1 MKRPICY
8 QQLFVSIK
16 VCRLVSCDFMTMLG
30 RRHAKSFIRKRA
42 DSCLN
47 SWICEYLENM
57 DFQRHCYIVH
67 WHCSQCDGLE
77 YHSNSKRSPLRL
89 LRPAR
94 ACGIEFHRLHI
105 WFIWKIMDFCS
116 YAGLSELLDWTLL
129 CYGQHHWGVWLIHD
143 TFWKGYP
150 CLAQAYRLMV
160 GILCLTTVKMC
171 K

>member
-8 QQLFVSIK
+8 QQPFVLIK
-16 VCRLVSCDFMTMLG
+16 VADLCRVTLWQGWAGGMLNNSSENALI
-30 RRHAKSFIRKRA
+30 HAWTAGKYGFSEA
-42 DSCLN
+42 LLHS
-47 SWICEYLENM
+47 
-57 DFQRHCYIVH
+57 H
-67 WHCSQCDGLE
+67 WHCSQCYGLE
-77 YHSNSKRSPLRL
+77 YHSNSKRSPLGL

-150 CLAQAYRLMV
+150 CLAQAYRLVV
-160 GILCLTTVKMC
+160 GILCLTAVKMC
-171 K
+171 KKYS

>member
-105 WFIWKIMDFCS
+105 WFIWKTMDFCS
-116 YAGLSELLDWTLL
+116 YAGLSRVAGLYATQLLSTPLRCLINSGYLL
-129 CYGQHHWGVWLIHD
+129 E
-143 TFWKGYP
+143 
-150 CLAQAYRLMV
+150 
-160 GILCLTTVKMC
+160 GISLLSISL
-171 K
+171 